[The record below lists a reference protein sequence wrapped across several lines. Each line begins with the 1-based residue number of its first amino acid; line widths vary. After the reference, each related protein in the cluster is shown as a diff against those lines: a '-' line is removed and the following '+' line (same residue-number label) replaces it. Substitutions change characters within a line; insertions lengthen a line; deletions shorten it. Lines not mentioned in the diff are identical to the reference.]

1 MSDFHYTLTK
11 NNSNQ
16 SDLTRLINVLENLS
30 LHIEQSNQ
38 LKERQLKI
46 DEKLVKLQIKNLN
59 ESIKPNKVS

>member
-1 MSDFHYTLTK
+1 MSDFHYTLTE

-16 SDLTRLINVLENLS
+16 SDLTRLINVLEKLS

>member
-1 MSDFHYTLTK
+1 MSDFHYTLTE